1 MSSPAN
7 LYSLST
13 YKCLCTIEI
22 RQSGIQRSASVSRP
36 THPESEFFGGRYLP
50 YPFCKKHVCFIVN
63 SRNCCHRWDLS
74 NKFVVMLHMAFISL
88 ELYVGGSSKTRHSY
102 VAFGVFLCLFL
113 LFYCPQSALAL
124 FSWYCLIDKT
134 SFKIP
139 IQLIHSSHDSNWSTE
154 TYLCTYNVFN
164 LT

>member
-1 MSSPAN
+1 MSSLVN

-36 THPESEFFGGRYLP
+36 THSESEFFGGRYVP
-50 YPFCKKHVCFIVN
+50 YPFRKKHVCFIVN
-63 SRNCCHRWDLS
+63 LRNFCHRWDSS

-102 VAFGVFLCLFL
+102 VAFVFFLCVFFIILLPTERFSLIFL
-113 LFYCPQSALAL
+113 IL
-124 FSWYCLIDKT
+124 
-134 SFKIP
+134 
-139 IQLIHSSHDSNWSTE
+139 SHR
-154 TYLCTYNVFN
+154 
-164 LT
+164 